1 MSEEKKE
8 YNTVEEN
15 LSGHETE
22 ETVDEAAAQEAS
34 VEDVQ
39 EETAQT
45 EGSEESVQED
55 ADEKLLRKKGFSV
68 RRKKIKKMKKSR
80 SLPTE

>member
-39 EETAQT
+39 EETT
-45 EGSEESVQED
+45 ETEENEETVREDTEDKVSE
-55 ADEKLLRKKGFSV
+55 KKGLFG
-68 RRKKIKKMKKSR
+68 KKKKR
-80 SLPTE
+80 